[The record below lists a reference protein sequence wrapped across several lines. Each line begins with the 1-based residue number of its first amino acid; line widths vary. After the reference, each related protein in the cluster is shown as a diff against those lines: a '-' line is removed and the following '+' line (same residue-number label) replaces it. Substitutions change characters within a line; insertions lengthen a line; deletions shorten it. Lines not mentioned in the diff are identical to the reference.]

1 MAYLFDSGKLAAFHI
16 TCISNNKGKH
26 EPLKNKGLA
35 KIHARGFTA
44 VTIPLALS
52 LVEYICFLGILP
64 LN

>member
-1 MAYLFDSGKLAAFHI
+1 MAYLFDSEKLAAFL
-16 TCISNNKGKH
+16 ISNKKGKH
-26 EPLKNKGLA
+26 EPLENKGLA
-35 KIHARGFTA
+35 KIHARGLTA